1 MLSQITFTPA
11 AGSAVTLHAATGN
24 FQVGVAEGVFG
35 PPATRDVARSNAGFD
50 GTLDDTHLFDERKIT
65 FDGSVIGSSISNAV
79 SNFETLT
86 AAFATSL
93 ITPGTLTI
101 TLADGTTQRWCKV
114 ILADAVQPSVSGG
127 AALIDYQVSFR
138 APDPRWYGIT
148 LRSSTSTIATTT
160 AATSS
165 SQSVTNAGTAPTFP
179 KFEWTAGTG
188 RVLSDVTVTVPTAYL
203 SVSPQGS
210 TIVLDASGTATPLAL
225 NDYIDC
231 TTRTTNTLS
240 TLSATTEWPVLYPGS
255 SSWTWT
261 QQLSGGSSSSSTCT
275 MTYYD
280 AWW

>member
-24 FQVGVAEGVFG
+24 FQVGLAEGVFG

-50 GTLDDTHLFDERKIT
+50 GSLDDTHLFDERKLT
-65 FDGSVIGSSISNAV
+65 FEGTVIGSSISNAV

-86 AAFATSL
+86 AAFTTSL

-138 APDPRWYGIT
+138 APDPRWYGMT
-148 LRSSTSTIATTT
+148 LRSSTATISSLSGTST
-160 AATSS
+160 
-165 SQSVTNAGTAPTFP
+165 SVSAVNAGTAPVGP
-179 KFEWTAGTG
+179 KFTFGSSFNLAQI
-188 RVLSDVTVTVPTAYL
+188 DVTVPSAYT
-203 SVSPQGS
+203 SISPQGS
-210 TIVLDASGTATPLAL
+210 PITLGMTGLIAVDASSF
-225 NDYIDC
+225 IDC
-231 TTRTTNTLS
+231 QTRSVSLVANG
-240 TLSATTEWPVLYPGS
+240 LSATTEWPVLYPGTS
-255 SSWTWT
+255 TWT
-261 QQLSGGSSSSSTCT
+261 QTSAGSSGVARNAT
-275 MTYYD
+275 MSWYD